1 MINEIVWS
9 PESENDLSI
18 ILEYLV
24 SKWNIKV
31 ATLFLNEIEHQIKLI
46 DNNPKLYPI
55 IQKEQQFRRC
65 VITKHNSLIYGHE
78 NKQIIILR
86 IFDTRQNPKK
96 LKFQ

>member
-18 ILEYLV
+18 ILEYLI

-31 ATLFLNEIEHQIKLI
+31 ATHFLNEIEHQIKLI

-55 IQKEQQFRRC
+55 IHEEQQFRQC
-65 VITKHNSLIYGHE
+65 VIIKHNSLIYYHE

-86 IFDTRQNPKK
+86 IFDTRQHPKK

>member
-1 MINEIVWS
+1 M
-9 PESENDLSI
+9 
-18 ILEYLV
+18 
-24 SKWNIKV
+24 KV

-55 IQKEQQFRRC
+55 IYEEQQFRRC
-65 VITKHNSLIYGHE
+65 VITKHNSLIYIHE

-86 IFDTRQNPKK
+86 IFDTRQNLKK

>member
-31 ATLFLNEIEHQIKLI
+31 ATNFLNEIEYQIKLI

-55 IQKEQQFRRC
+55 IQKEQQFRRY